1 MAVQVTRWQFTAD
14 DYERMITA
22 GILAEDDRVE
32 LIDGEV
38 IAMSPTGPPHAA
50 IVNRLNA
57 LLNRRFAGAAIVSVQ
72 NPIRL
77 NDYSEPQPDLAVL
90 RPRDDFYAQSHP
102 TASDI
107 LLLVEVADT
116 SLAYDRTE
124 KLPRYAQESI
134 PEVWLVDLDNELVIQ
149 YARLA
154 LNQYRHQ
161 VTLAR
166 GQTLVAQSVANFE
179 ISIDTIFGKT
189 PRS

>member
-14 DYERMITA
+14 DYERMVTA

-38 IAMSPTGPPHAA
+38 IAMSPIGPPHAA

-102 TASDI
+102 TA
-107 LLLVEVADT
+107 
-116 SLAYDRTE
+116 
-124 KLPRYAQESI
+124 
-134 PEVWLVDLDNELVIQ
+134 
-149 YARLA
+149 
-154 LNQYRHQ
+154 
-161 VTLAR
+161 
-166 GQTLVAQSVANFE
+166 
-179 ISIDTIFGKT
+179 
-189 PRS
+189 

>member
-38 IAMSPTGPPHAA
+38 IAMSPIGPPHAA

-134 PEVWLVDLDNELVIQ
+134 PEVWLVDLDNELVTQ
-149 YARLA
+149 YARPA

-179 ISIDTIFGKT
+179 ISIDTIFG
-189 PRS
+189 